1 MLHYFQTIY
10 ANYFR
15 IGCGKQFYIINRSGI
30 HMSFVCTSNMNS
42 LVYNEKPWVNRFR
55 ITSSFCPNFPHS
67 FLDNESYATKK
78 NWFCAINN
86 RTRSVVLIKRKFLR
100 RRFYYYTNCQSTF
113 NPTVLSSYLLMCG
126 DIHPNPGPTA
136 TSTNVNSNYS
146 NNRGTSGRKPEDKHS
161 NLFCMYMNARSLK
174 KNIHTQGNVYVSNL
188 MKFQEMVYSESVDLM
203 FVSETWLNSSISNK
217 EVLPYGYDVFRTDR
231 ALGRS
236 GGGVLLAIKHG
247 IFINCT
253 QVTSIATINMEAVAV
268 QCTLTDHTK
277 WLFVCCYR
285 PPNSKDLADIRSFAD
300 NIFPSFEK
308 IIIVGDF
315 NLPNI
320 SWTNSSYISVGT
332 LGQEFCDTLD
342 DYFMSQ
348 LCLLPTR
355 ESNIL
360 DLLIT
365 NQPEQVSFM
374 GVCDPSEL
382 GMSSDHKLIRFKYSM
397 RSTTFT
403 PNKRLVYDYRRTDFD
418 KLRQRLTDMDICSLI
433 TSNGHSQILMMIGQL
448 GRVLL

>member
-1 MLHYFQTIY
+1 
-10 ANYFR
+10 
-15 IGCGKQFYIINRSGI
+15 
-30 HMSFVCTSNMNS
+30 
-42 LVYNEKPWVNRFR
+42 
-55 ITSSFCPNFPHS
+55 
-67 FLDNESYATKK
+67 
-78 NWFCAINN
+78 
-86 RTRSVVLIKRKFLR
+86 
-100 RRFYYYTNCQSTF
+100 
-113 NPTVLSSYLLMCG
+113 
-126 DIHPNPGPTA
+126 
-136 TSTNVNSNYS
+136 
-146 NNRGTSGRKPEDKHS
+146 
-161 NLFCMYMNARSLK
+161 MYMNARSLK

-217 EVLPYGYDVFRTDR
+217 EVLPYGYDVYRTDR

-236 GGGVLLAIKHG
+236 ERGVLLAIKHG

-277 WLFVCCYR
+277 WLFVRCYR

-348 LCLLPTR
+348 LCLLPTIENR
-355 ESNIL
+355 IFW
-360 DLLIT
+360 I
-365 NQPEQVSFM
+365 
-374 GVCDPSEL
+374 
-382 GMSSDHKLIRFKYSM
+382 Y
-397 RSTTFT
+397 
-403 PNKRLVYDYRRTDFD
+403 
-418 KLRQRLTDMDICSLI
+418 
-433 TSNGHSQILMMIGQL
+433 
-448 GRVLL
+448 